1 MKNKN
6 NTPSNINNF
15 KEIEAEIVE
24 PNTPLSPKKHVFNPK
39 GAAQTDNG
47 TPMSQKQKISRAAID
62 FNNYNG
68 KKIILNS
75 NQNGVAQSQIMPQQA
90 MNDQEGGMR
99 PQSFNNGASQDPSEA
114 YEDQR

>member
-39 GAAQTDNG
+39 GAMQAENS
-47 TPMSQKQKISRAAID
+47 TPMSQK
-62 FNNYNG
+62 
-68 KKIILNS
+68 
-75 NQNGVAQSQIMPQQA
+75 
-90 MNDQEGGMR
+90 
-99 PQSFNNGASQDPSEA
+99 
-114 YEDQR
+114 